1 MWPNPQ
7 FPADRVTFTEKIFNG
22 KVHFLCSSWKIKRN
36 YFKLKVTWRII
47 KKRATFKTNK
57 IQCYLSLKHHQKI
70 PITIETHFLNHLSNK
85 TVFRYTVEDY
95 EKALKKS
102 GYISRYNVTVFS
114 TEKTSNLAIITNHN
128 KMILNNSEI

>member
-1 MWPNPQ
+1 MQ
-7 FPADRVTFTEKIFNG
+7 LSTQ
-22 KVHFLCSSWKIKRN
+22 IKYN
-36 YFKLKVTWRII
+36 VISVSNII
-47 KKRATFKTNK
+47 K
-57 IQCYLSLKHHQKI
+57 QI

-114 TEKTSNLAIITNHN
+114 TEKTPKLAIITNHN
-128 KMILNNSEI
+128 KVNLNNSEILNKKICNRINKNIFSLNGE